1 MVFSYRKNMSKYNT
15 NSCAQTIGEPH
26 YFIKEVI
33 SMVVKVIELVG
44 TSSHNWTD
52 AVDNAVMEASRS
64 IDDILGVEV
73 TNFTA
78 NIDNGHIAEY
88 KADVKVAFKVNH

>member
-1 MVFSYRKNMSKYNT
+1 MSIIPIVMRKLLENRIINQGG
-15 NSCAQTIGEPH
+15 NG
-26 YFIKEVI
+26 
-33 SMVVKVIELVG
+33 MVVKVIELVG

-88 KADVKVAFKVNH
+88 RADVKVAFKVNH

>member
-1 MVFSYRKNMSKYNT
+1 VSIIPIVMRKLLENRIINQGG
-15 NSCAQTIGEPH
+15 NG
-26 YFIKEVI
+26 
-33 SMVVKVIELVG
+33 MVVKVIELVG

-88 KADVKVAFKVNH
+88 RADVKVAFKVNH

>member
-1 MVFSYRKNMSKYNT
+1 M
-15 NSCAQTIGEPH
+15 
-26 YFIKEVI
+26 

-44 TSSHNWTD
+44 TSNHNWTD
-52 AVDNAVMEASRS
+52 AVDNAVMEASRT
-64 IDDILGVEV
+64 IDEILGVEV

-88 KADVKVAFKVNH
+88 KADVKVAFKVKH